1 MKKGICVVIPTL
13 NEEKGIVDTI
23 RKIPKKVDNWPVEI
37 LVIDGHSKDKTIEL
51 AKKEGAK
58 VVTQKG
64 RGKGIAMIEA
74 IGMVDSE
81 ILVYVDGDNTYDVA
95 SLEKLVAPIINDE
108 CEMAVASRIEDM
120 ENGAIT
126 SFNKLGNIFFNLVTR
141 LVYRKNI
148 RDMLSG
154 YRAIKTE
161 RLQDLSLTSIG
172 FEIETELTV
181 QALENNFRIKEIP
194 LHYRR
199 RSGNTKLNPIRD
211 GYYILRTLLFMIW
224 GTRPLRFFGLVG
236 FSSFIAG
243 VIVALRA
250 SLLLGGFLVILGVQL
265 ISFGV
270 LADMN
275 LKSNK
280 RLEVK
285 LENMKRRI

>member
-1 MKKGICVVIPTL
+1 MKKEICVVIPTL
-13 NEEKGIVDTI
+13 NEENGIVDTI
-23 RKIPKKVDNWPVEI
+23 RKIPKKIGDWPVNI

-58 VVTQKG
+58 VATQRGK
-64 RGKGIAMIEA
+64 GKGIAMIEA
-74 IGMVDSE
+74 INMVDSE

-95 SLEKLVAPIINDE
+95 NLEKLAMPIIKDE
-108 CEMAVASRIEDM
+108 YDMVVASRIEDM
-120 ENGAIT
+120 EKGAIT

-141 LVYRKNI
+141 LVYRENI

-154 YRAIKTE
+154 FRAIRTE
-161 RLQDLSLTSIG
+161 RLRGLSLTSIG

-181 QALENNFRIKEIP
+181 QALENNYRIKEIP
-194 LHYRR
+194 LHYKR

-224 GTRPLRFFGLVG
+224 GTKPLRFFGFIG
-236 FSSFIAG
+236 FISLASG
-243 VIVALRA
+243 LIVALRA

-275 LKSNK
+275 LKNNK
-280 RLEVK
+280 RLEIK
-285 LENMKRRI
+285 LERLR